1 MYMLKF
7 ILKQQNLNYYI
18 NKIMRNTTI
27 KIIMAENFEPKNLH
41 AIGLFKDRHDT
52 TKLNGNVKS

>member
-1 MYMLKF
+1 
-7 ILKQQNLNYYI
+7 
-18 NKIMRNTTI
+18 MRNTTI

-41 AIGLFKDRHDT
+41 AIGLFNDRHDT